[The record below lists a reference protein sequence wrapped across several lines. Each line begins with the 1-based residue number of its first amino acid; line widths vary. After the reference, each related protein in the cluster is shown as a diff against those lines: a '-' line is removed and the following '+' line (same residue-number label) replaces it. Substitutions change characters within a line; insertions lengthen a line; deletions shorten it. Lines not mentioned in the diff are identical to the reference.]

1 MKKHIKELLNVLIV
15 LVFII
20 VLGFIAIK
28 QYEKENQ
35 KEDLGE
41 FGEYTYEFTGDSNN
55 YSFNTGKVFFDTN
68 AFESKYAKK
77 IVISDFERTSIVEGL
92 LSEKLT
98 ISFNGEIWKKVTIK
112 KGLKTIKEPIEEYNF
127 EEVIAKNSKKSKSSF
142 DLATK
147 DNFKD
152 SIKVEMEYCTIEEGC
167 KTEVFNLNI
176 KERK

>member
-1 MKKHIKELLNVLIV
+1 MKEHIKPILSILLVLA
-15 LVFII
+15 II
-20 VLGFIAIK
+20 ILLSVITIK
-28 QYEKENQ
+28 QYAKEHE

-68 AFESKYAKK
+68 AFESKYDKK
-77 IVISDFERTSIVEGL
+77 IVISDFERTSIIEGL

-98 ISFNGEIWKKVTIK
+98 ISFMGNVWKKVTVK

-127 EEVIAKNSKKSKSSF
+127 EEVIAKNSKKNKSAF
-142 DLATK
+142 DLTTK

-152 SIKVEMEYCTIEEGC
+152 IIKIEMEYCTVEEGC
-167 KTEVFNLNI
+167 KTEVFSLNY